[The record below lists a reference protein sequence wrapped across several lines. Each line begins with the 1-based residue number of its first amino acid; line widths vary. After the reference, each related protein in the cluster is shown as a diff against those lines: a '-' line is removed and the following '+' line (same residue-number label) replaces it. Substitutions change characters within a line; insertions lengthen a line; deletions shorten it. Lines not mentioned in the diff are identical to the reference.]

1 MLDLPNFD
9 HSAAIIRPTPNG
21 YAKNKTG
28 VLIPD
33 WRDVRAGIKETERG
47 MLPGMFNPMLAF
59 GNARAAVPTFQDVQI
74 SNSDLTTY
82 SFTTSLPTPA
92 FAGRWLIIA
101 VMGYATSPSRT
112 VSSVTVFGNS
122 ATLVPDCR
130 TQSTSTN
137 HTVEL
142 WAIQLDSGNSGT
154 VSVTF
159 SAQMHGAAVQIF
171 SVSDLQSITP
181 TGTPVATTAA
191 SAAATINIPALGFG
205 LGFAYSGGVTSPSAT
220 WAGLLLVRT
229 QSQTV
234 SAVGSTSSAMI
245 VSDSSIPS
253 LAVSCTWSSTANNGR
268 CAIFATFR

>member
-9 HSAAIIRPTPNG
+9 HSAAIIRPAPTG
-21 YAKNKTG
+21 YLQSKSGLLTKDLHHAS
-28 VLIPD
+28 
-33 WRDVRAGIKETERG
+33 
-47 MLPGMFNPMLAF
+47 MPGMFNPMLAF
-59 GNARAAVPTFQDVQI
+59 GNARAAVPTF
-74 SNSDLTTY
+74 T
-82 SFTTSLPTPA
+82 
-92 FAGRWLIIA
+92 GRWLIIA
-101 VMGYATSPSRT
+101 VMGYTTSPSRT

-154 VSVTF
+154 ITVTF

-171 SVSDLQSITP
+171 SVSNLQSITP

-191 SAAATINIPALGFG
+191 PAAATINIPALGFG

-220 WAGLLLVRT
+220 WAGLSLVRT

-253 LAVSCTWSSTANNGR
+253 LAASCTWSSTASNGR